1 MISLTPMTLSTY
13 DRPSA
18 STESPPQN
26 DADKFLAYIVPGH
39 SARSMVK
46 RAMDVVGAVG
56 GLLLL
61 TPVLAIVGLLIRLDS
76 RGPILFRQRRMGLG
90 GREFWCLKFRT
101 MVPDAEQRLR
111 DLEARNESAG
121 GVLFK
126 IKDDP
131 RVTPLGRFLRR
142 TSLDELPQLWNV
154 VVGEMSLVG
163 PRPLQLRD
171 CKNLKAVDPQGYHA
185 RLSVTPGVTGP
196 WQIGGRSDVDSG
208 QMLRLDLNYIESWSI
223 ATDVEILIKTVGVV
237 LAGRAPADQRGL
249 FPWPGVT
256 TSRSP
261 RNEYLVES
269 SLSPHSHQRAIPMPY
284 PGVIDENS
292 SVAQLEV
299 ATPTPPA

>member
-1 MISLTPMTLSTY
+1 MSALRPMTLSTY

-18 STESPPQN
+18 NPESLPQGN
-26 DADKFLAYIVPGH
+26 TDDFFSYRVPAH
-39 SARSMVK
+39 SARSLVK
-46 RAMDVVGAVG
+46 RAMDVVGGLG
-56 GLLLL
+56 GLLVLS
-61 TPVLAIVGLLIRLDS
+61 PVLAIVSLLIRLDS

-154 VVGEMSLVG
+154 LVGEMSLVG

-171 CKNLKAVDPQGYHA
+171 CQRLEAIDPRGYRL
-185 RLSVTPGVTGP
+185 RLSAMPGLTGP
-196 WQIGGRSDVDSG
+196 WQVGGRSNVDSG
-208 QMLRLDLNYIESWSI
+208 QMLRLDLNYVESWSI

-237 LAGRAPADQRGL
+237 LAGRGAC
-249 FPWPGVT
+249 
-256 TSRSP
+256 
-261 RNEYLVES
+261 
-269 SLSPHSHQRAIPMPY
+269 
-284 PGVIDENS
+284 
-292 SVAQLEV
+292 
-299 ATPTPPA
+299 